1 MQKVSQ
7 KIVALGAGAVALGT
21 NAMAAGNIVL
31 PTVDYTDFY
40 AGVGLSLGVALTV
53 MLARKVK
60 GFISK

>member
-1 MQKVSQ
+1 MKKVSQ
-7 KIVALGAGAVALGT
+7 FTLGAFVALTALGT

>member
-1 MQKVSQ
+1 MKKVSN
-7 KIVALGAGAVALGT
+7 IGLGVFVGLATLGS

-40 AGVGLSLGVALTV
+40 AGVGLALGITLTV

-60 GFISK
+60 SFISK